1 MAIEGMAADVLGGA
15 GGIGIGIGIGGMGGG
30 AMGSSG
36 SSSLAGVTIGG
47 ASDGG
52 RTAVEA
58 SASSWTGEDL
68 YGMPR
73 SAANMKP
80 AS

>member
-1 MAIEGMAADVLGGA
+1 
-15 GGIGIGIGIGGMGGG
+15 MGGG

-36 SSSLAGVTIGG
+36 SSSGAGVTIGG

-73 SAANMKP
+73 SAANMKS